1 MNKDTERID
10 WLQKNQG
17 KALVSDDC
25 GHWAV
30 VEDGMQNVPDNSP
43 NDIHTTFFIKKKE
56 WKKTIRKAIDYA
68 IKEEKGG

>member
-1 MNKDTERID
+1 MLPFLH
-10 WLQKNQG
+10 LQKSVLDQDFPYYQ
-17 KALVSDDC
+17 LV
-25 GHWAV
+25 
-30 VEDGMQNVPDNSP
+30 MQNVPDNSP